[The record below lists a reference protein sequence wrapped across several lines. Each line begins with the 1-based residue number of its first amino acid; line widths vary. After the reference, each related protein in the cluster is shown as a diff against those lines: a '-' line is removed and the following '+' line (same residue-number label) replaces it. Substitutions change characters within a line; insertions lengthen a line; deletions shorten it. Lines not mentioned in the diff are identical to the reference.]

1 MLTGGPLEP
10 GAGMGSDVF
19 ISHSSQDREVANAA
33 CRRLENDG
41 FRCWIAPRDILP
53 AQDYGA
59 AIVEGIR
66 SARLFLLIFS
76 ARSNDSPQVK
86 REVERAA
93 SSGLPILPFRV
104 EDVTPSPALEY
115 FISGSHWLDAIEP
128 PLERHLDHLSDA
140 VGRSLAPG
148 RARAAAESGP
158 APAAPQ
164 LRRSGA
170 RTSIALAA
178 LGGAALVAAGGFALL
193 SLTGDGGAEGA
204 GENRQAEQATVT
216 IFTRRAVPLPSAR
229 QLRLRSA
236 PSEDAPVVR
245 LISPDEVFRVAPRN
259 GDWWPARLSSGD
271 EGFVAH
277 RWIRVIDEEAPR
289 SAPAADS

>member
-1 MLTGGPLEP
+1 
-10 GAGMGSDVF
+10 MGHDVF
-19 ISHSSQDREVANAA
+19 ISHSSQDCETANAA
-33 CRRLENDG
+33 CRRLEEEG

-53 AQDYGA
+53 GQDYGA

-66 SARLFLLIFS
+66 GARLFLLIFS
-76 ARSNDSPQVK
+76 ARSNESPQVK

-93 SSGLPILPFRV
+93 NSNLPILPFRV
-104 EDVTPSPALEY
+104 EDVTPSLALEY

-128 PLERHLDHLSDA
+128 PLERHLDYLSEA

-148 RARAAAESGP
+148 RARPAPERAAAT
-158 APAAPQ
+158 AAP
-164 LRRSGA
+164 LSRDRRGGPPYVV
-170 RTSIALAA
+170 LAA
-178 LGGAALVAAGGFALL
+178 LGAMALFVAGGLAVWLA
-193 SLTGDGGAEGA
+193 SGDGGAEPA
-204 GENRQAEQATVT
+204 IENSRTDKAATT

-259 GDWWPARLSSGD
+259 GDWWPARLSGGD

-277 RWIRVIDEEAPR
+277 RWIRVIDEEAPG
-289 SAPAADS
+289 AAEPAASRQAS